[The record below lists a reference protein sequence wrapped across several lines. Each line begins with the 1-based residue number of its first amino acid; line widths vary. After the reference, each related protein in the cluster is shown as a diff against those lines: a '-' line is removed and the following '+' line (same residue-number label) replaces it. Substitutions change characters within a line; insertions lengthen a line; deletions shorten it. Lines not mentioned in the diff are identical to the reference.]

1 MNMHPLTKNTANNN
15 IIENKL
21 NPGLVASY
29 GLRPGNG
36 AGPIFWKVR
45 DRREIEDK
53 VKRIKRKKEK

>member
-29 GLRPGNG
+29 DLRPGNG
-36 AGPIFWKVR
+36 AGPIFWKVT
-45 DRREIEDK
+45 DRR
-53 VKRIKRKKEK
+53 RNRR